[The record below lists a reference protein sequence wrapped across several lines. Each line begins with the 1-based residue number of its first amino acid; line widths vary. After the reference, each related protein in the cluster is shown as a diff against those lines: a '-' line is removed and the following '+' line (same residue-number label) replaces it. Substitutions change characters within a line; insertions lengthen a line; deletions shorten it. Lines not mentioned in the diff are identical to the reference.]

1 MLTLALSMIVRNAA
15 ATLKACLESVRGV
28 VNEIVIADTGSTDAT
43 KQIAR
48 EFGAHVIDILWDN
61 DFAAARNLAMAEVKA
76 DWVLVLDAD
85 EMLDSGAVAAIP
97 ALLASPNVAGYQVR
111 IRNYV
116 LSLEDRIWDRPAK
129 PNDGALAAASAY
141 PAFVEHENVRLFRRD
156 PHVYFVGRVH
166 ESVGPRIEECGF
178 HLGFATFVIHHFGL
192 AADAETRAR
201 KNRFYRELGKLKVV
215 EMPTNAQ
222 AHLELGLVELDNFGN
237 VEEALTCFDRAC
249 ELNPKFGVAWF
260 FAGIAHFRLSH
271 YQESLRCLL
280 RAEKLGR
287 VTSAVVE
294 MIGDVHY
301 NLGELSDAV
310 RNYQRALKQPQ
321 DIPVLQSKIGLALVR
336 SGQEEEGLA
345 SLRRALQKQ
354 PQRPD
359 LHDRLV
365 TALVWLGQ
373 IPDAAVAGEAKL
385 RSVSAPSSGDFVR
398 SASLWARSGNWA
410 RATAVLHVGL
420 KVFPNDPGLEKAL
433 RGLAADSGP
442 RVAELVETLSH
453 SS

>member
-1 MLTLALSMIVRNAA
+1 MSTLALSMIVRNAA
-15 ATLKACLESVRGV
+15 DTLKACLESVRGV

-43 KQIAR
+43 KQVAR
-48 EFGAHVIDILWDN
+48 EFGAHVTDIPWDN
-61 DFAAARNLAMAEVKA
+61 DFAAARNLALAKVKA

-85 EMLDSGAVAAIP
+85 ETLDSGAVAAIP
-97 ALLASPNVAGYQVR
+97 PLLASPNVAGYQVP

-156 PHVYFVGRVH
+156 PQIYFVGRVH
-166 ESVGPRIEECGF
+166 ESVGPRIEECGLR
-178 HLGFATFVIHHFGL
+178 LGFATFVIHHFGL

-201 KNRFYRELGKLKVV
+201 KNRFYRELGKLKVA
-215 EMPTNAQ
+215 EMPANAQ

-237 VEEALTCFDRAC
+237 LEEALKCFDRAC
-249 ELNPKFGVAWF
+249 ELNPKLGVAWF
-260 FAGIAHFRLSH
+260 FAGITNFRLNQ
-271 YQESLRCLL
+271 YRESLRCLH

-287 VTSAVVE
+287 VTSPVLEA
-294 MIGDVHY
+294 IGDAHY
-301 NLGELSDAV
+301 NLEEFQESV
-310 RNYQRALKQPQ
+310 RSYERALKQTQ
-321 DIPVLQSKIGLALVR
+321 DIPVLESKIGLALVR
-336 SGQEEEGLA
+336 SGQEEKGLA
-345 SLRRALQKQ
+345 AIRGALEKQ
-354 PQRPD
+354 PQNPD

-365 TALVWLGQ
+365 TALVWLGRVQ
-373 IPDAAVAGEAKL
+373 DAAVAGEAKL
-385 RSVSAPSSGDFVR
+385 RSISAPSSGDFVR
-398 SASLWARSGNWA
+398 SASLWAKSGDWA

-442 RVAELVETLSH
+442 RVPELVETLSH